1 MKILVYG
8 AGAIGSF
15 FGGLLSDKNEVI
27 LVGRAP
33 HVHAINQS
41 GLRISGLVEKVVYP
55 RACTD
60 LSDLEEQDIVIVT
73 VKAYDTMKA
82 AEAIAGIV
90 GKETTIVSIQN
101 GLNNIS
107 ILDEK
112 FGDRVI
118 GGVTSIGVT
127 HISPGQIRLAGKGD
141 TIFGS
146 LRKNLE
152 RLRIIV
158 EIFNQSGIESRPT
171 ENIIGEIWLK
181 VIVNSSINPITAI
194 VRKKNE
200 CIMIEPE
207 LRDLAR
213 EICEEATVVARTS
226 GIMLPLADPFQ
237 RVIEVVS
244 ATKENFS
251 SMLQDIERGKKTEI
265 DEITGAIVNQAKK
278 IGIKVPINE
287 TIWRLVRA
295 LSVN

>member
-1 MKILVYG
+1 MKITVYG

-15 FGGLLSDKNEVI
+15 FGGLLSDKNEVT

-41 GLRISGLVEKVVYP
+41 GLRISGMLEKVVHP
-55 RACTD
+55 RAVTD
-60 LSDLEEQDIVIVT
+60 LSNLEEQDIVIVT
-73 VKAYDTMKA
+73 VKAYDTEKA
-82 AEAIAGIV
+82 TEAISAIV

-101 GLNNIS
+101 GLNNMS
-107 ILDEK
+107 ALDKK

-127 HISPGQIRLAGKGD
+127 RISPGHVRLAGKGD

-146 LRKNLE
+146 LRKNHE
-152 RLRIIV
+152 RVRTIV
-158 EIFNQSGIESRPT
+158 EIFNRSGIESRPT

-181 VIVNSSINPITAI
+181 AIVNSSINPITAI
-194 VRKKNE
+194 VRRKNE
-200 CIMIEPE
+200 CIMTEPE

-213 EICEEATVVARTS
+213 KICEEATTVARTS

-237 RVIEVVS
+237 RVVEVVS

-265 DEITGAIVNQAKK
+265 DEITGAIVTQARKL
-278 IGIKVPINE
+278 GIEVPVNE
-287 TIWRLVRA
+287 TIWKLVRA
-295 LSVN
+295 LSMK